1 MEEAAE
7 VLGLARAAGKSA
19 RQVVVEQGGTQQ
31 TAHSLNSD
39 SVVCQMRRVMQC
51 SDARSYL
58 GNKRLMGI
66 KRPNFLWLAPKRR
79 SHEAFSA
86 QERHARK

>member
-1 MEEAAE
+1 M
-7 VLGLARAAGKSA
+7 LGLARAAGKSA
-19 RQVVVEQGGTQQ
+19 RQVVDVEQGGTQQ

-58 GNKRLMGI
+58 RNKSLMGI

-86 QERHARK
+86 QERHARKKVGF